1 MTFSVHRRSLCTCS
15 ITVHFL
21 CNWCLTQTSSHSEE
35 IECISQLFNTFTF
48 AHFQCY
54 FCRVNTLKIRGIYSI
69 EWTKSESKFF
79 RTAKSAKNQKKWQTI
94 GCNVITD
101 GQHHMWNIERPE
113 ENSTSIIEF
122 PVVRNKPKLNS
133 SLRSIS
139 HWFYFFLRI
148 IKIFYT
154 LMKTTQMPAN
164 SVPIFESNICSLF
177 FVGWMRT
184 LLCTVIF
191 MHCVVRL
198 HFGRCFVYSEWF

>member
-1 MTFSVHRRSLCTCS
+1 MRKHHYFRICEFICNHAGIFFIFILAHVFCFVSLFSSYGSLAIHFILCPKWIECGKNSSVIMTFSVHRRSLCTCS

-79 RTAKSAKNQKKWQTI
+79 RTAKSAKNQKNWQTI
-94 GCNVITD
+94 RCNVITD
-101 GQHHMWNIERPE
+101 GQHHMWNIKRPE

-122 PVVRNKPKLNS
+122 PVVRNKPK
-133 SLRSIS
+133 
-139 HWFYFFLRI
+139 
-148 IKIFYT
+148 
-154 LMKTTQMPAN
+154 
-164 SVPIFESNICSLF
+164 
-177 FVGWMRT
+177 
-184 LLCTVIF
+184 
-191 MHCVVRL
+191 
-198 HFGRCFVYSEWF
+198 